1 LTPTLSKKRIT
12 SNCRGITT
20 NREKGMRKT
29 GTPWDVGWN
38 RLLNGDSTPA
48 AATSAA
54 ARGGDFLVAAR
65 GCGRLCAEDFFGS
78 ILGDGWKGGGG

>member
-1 LTPTLSKKRIT
+1 M
-12 SNCRGITT
+12 G
-20 NREKGMRKT
+20 KT

-48 AATSAA
+48 PAAASAA

-65 GCGRLCAEDFFGS
+65 GWGRLCAGDCFGS
-78 ILGDGWKGGGG
+78 ISGDGWKGGGGELLRARAREAVVVGGGEERRGV